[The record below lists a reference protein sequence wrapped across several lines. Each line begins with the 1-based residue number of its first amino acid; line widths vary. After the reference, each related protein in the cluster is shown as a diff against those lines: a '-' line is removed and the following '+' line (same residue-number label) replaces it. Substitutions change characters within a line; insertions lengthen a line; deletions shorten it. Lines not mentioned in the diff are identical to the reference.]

1 MANVAPDSI
10 SKELNDWILFMWS
23 IMETVLS
30 FKSDLLLLFVSPGSV
45 SQADSEARFVLKDV

>member
-1 MANVAPDSI
+1 
-10 SKELNDWILFMWS
+10 
-23 IMETVLS
+23 METVLS